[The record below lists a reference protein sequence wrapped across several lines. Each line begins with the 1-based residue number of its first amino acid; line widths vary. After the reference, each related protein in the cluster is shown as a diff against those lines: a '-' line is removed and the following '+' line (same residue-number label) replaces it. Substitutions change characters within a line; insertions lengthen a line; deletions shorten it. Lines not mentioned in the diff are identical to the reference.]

1 MAISTDPR
9 AGLAPPREAEPVGDE
24 RLEHEGDREW
34 RTDVTIDVRGA
45 GKRYGE
51 NWVVRDLTFDIA
63 PGTIYG
69 LFGPSGSGKTTTLR
83 LVLGLVGLDEGEI
96 RVLGVRPRRFK
107 ARTRARIG
115 YMPQL
120 FVLYPEMSVSENVN
134 LVASLYGMGW
144 LKRRKPVRQTLEFVE
159 LWEDRGKIA
168 GDLSG
173 GMKRR
178 LELATALLHDPDL
191 IIVDE
196 PTAGIDPILR
206 QKLWEHFRAL
216 RDQGR
221 TIVVT
226 SQYVTEAEYCDE
238 IAVLGNG
245 RIIAAGTPEE
255 VRRRAIGGAV
265 VDVEADGLDRRR
277 VQQLLAL
284 EGVQGA
290 RVLSYDHLQL
300 TVDEAG
306 PMIPRVLSSL
316 QDGGVEVRQVQEYRP
331 NFDEVFVKLMED
343 SGAGTESAD

>member
-1 MAISTDPR
+1 
-9 AGLAPPREAEPVGDE
+9 
-24 RLEHEGDREW
+24 
-34 RTDVTIDVRGA
+34 
-45 GKRYGE
+45 
-51 NWVVRDLTFDIA
+51 
-63 PGTIYG
+63 
-69 LFGPSGSGKTTTLR
+69 
-83 LVLGLVGLDEGEI
+83 
-96 RVLGVRPRRFK
+96 
-107 ARTRARIG
+107 
-115 YMPQL
+115 
-120 FVLYPEMSVSENVN
+120 
-134 LVASLYGMGW
+134 
-144 LKRRKPVRQTLEFVE
+144 VE

-178 LELATALLHDPDL
+178 LELATALIHDPDL

-245 RIIAAGTPEE
+245 RIIAAGTPEA

-265 VDVEADGLDRRR
+265 VDVEADGLDRRL